1 MLTSQ
6 PLSFKMASVRR
17 SSPYVRHS
25 FASRLG
31 ETSLLV
37 DLVTPTLLH
46 YTQPQTIASTLYS
59 PDSTS
64 NNEPPP
70 SSSNSHSLTHLPP
83 PIHRLQH
90 ILYRWSLRRF
100 LGPAMSDQP
109 PLVIAQRRIDQ
120 PRWIHSARDEDHD
133 LDFARTRKRYGI
145 IMDLVIP
152 YFASRTACW

>member
-109 PLVIAQRRIDQ
+109 HSTSLNSDGKGSAIAGSELE
-120 PRWIHSARDEDHD
+120 PAE
-133 LDFARTRKRYGI
+133 LG
-145 IMDLVIP
+145 
-152 YFASRTACW
+152 ASRSLFLAPAGCQL